1 MPVLENGQHEL
12 FVQKWHETGNKTE
25 AYKYAFPNCLKWK
38 EESINNKASALSKVV
53 EVSARYKEITQ
64 ESADNH
70 GVTIATLLTELEEAR
85 KLAMQPQNAQSSA
98 AVSATMGKAKLVG
111 LDVIKIEMSAK
122 EALTPWDLISVAE
135 ATNENDD

>member
-1 MPVLENGQHEL
+1 MSVLDNGQHEL

-38 EESINNKASALSKVV
+38 DESINNKASALSKFV

-70 GVTIATLLTELEEAR
+70 GITIAGLLLELEQAR
-85 KLAMQPQNAQSSA
+85 KMAMSPENAQSSG
-98 AVSATMGKAKLVG
+98 AVSATMSKAKLVG
-111 LDVIKIEMSAK
+111 LDVIKIEVTAK
-122 EALTPWDLISVAE
+122 ETLTPWDFIVIG
-135 ATNENDD
+135 DDEDDDS